1 MTINPAW
8 TNADTVALKSKVLA
22 VSEMGLKMQ
31 EEMDAIERIVAR
43 NAITSEELTGPLDE
57 GGPVPKSAIWEIL
70 TFRDQYAILLGNGT
84 TITAPSF
91 WDGVMGRMT
100 KV

>member
-1 MTINPAW
+1 MAINPAW
-8 TNADTVALKSKVLA
+8 TNADTVGLKTKVLG
-22 VSEMGLKMQ
+22 VSEIALRMQ

-43 NAITSEELTGPLDE
+43 NAITSEELTGDLDE

-70 TFRDQYAILLGNGT
+70 TFREQYAILLGNGT
-84 TITAPSF
+84 TITSPSF
-91 WDGVMGRMT
+91 RDGVMGRMT